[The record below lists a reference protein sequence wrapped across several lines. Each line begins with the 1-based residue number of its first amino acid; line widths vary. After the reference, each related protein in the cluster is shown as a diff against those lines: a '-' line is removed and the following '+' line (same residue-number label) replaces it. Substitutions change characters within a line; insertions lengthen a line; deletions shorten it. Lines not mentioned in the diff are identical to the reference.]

1 MLEFFVENFILYKNE
16 LLILAERMES
26 GSKELADKM
35 AQEEEQ
41 RRLEAEAMQNQLE
54 SQKKQQGNAITDMF
68 DRLKMEND
76 HRYRS

>member
-1 MLEFFVENFILYKNE
+1 MENFILYKNE

>member
-1 MLEFFVENFILYKNE
+1 M
-16 LLILAERMES
+16 ILAERMES

>member
-1 MLEFFVENFILYKNE
+1 MNFW
-16 LLILAERMES
+16 ILAERMES

-76 HRYRS
+76 HRYHS

>member
-1 MLEFFVENFILYKNE
+1 
-16 LLILAERMES
+16 MES

>member
-1 MLEFFVENFILYKNE
+1 MENFILYRNE